1 MYGADMGTGL
11 AQRRLGI
18 VLYIMKEFLELGN
31 ETSPV
36 SLC

>member
-1 MYGADMGTGL
+1 MIL
-11 AQRRLGI
+11 EHQRRLDI
-18 VLYIMKEFLELGN
+18 VLYIMKEFLEVGN